1 MPKLPTVAVLLLATL
16 LVHGCSGGTEGQ
28 DREGD
33 ITEFAHAAV
42 RVLGQI
48 EGAHTVLADPE
59 VNAMP
64 ADRQESRYAA
74 LEEEMRRAREELGS
88 IEVTGDL
95 AELRTLFDSLLVKER
110 DIWVHMVLFARTGQ
124 ELHRV
129 LANELLADG
138 RQITQTAVQRLR
150 QDLVAAGVDAQQF
163 GLDAYLASHT
173 AASTDARA
181 APTALVASRPSPTP
195 HATTAPTPTAGPP
208 EAPATV
214 QPLAATPTPTSEAKR
229 PSAPTP
235 TPSRQVDGT
244 STPTPEP
251 TRTPTAFPIVTAT
264 ALAAPTPTPSPTVTP
279 VLMDGDLL
287 VIRFPDRK
295 GNPAYIAHWT
305 VHVEPRTVAY
315 IEYPFLSGD
324 DLEISMFLGIDE
336 LDSTLRQAYLE
347 APDGERLVEL
357 SDFSRSWNGDAVT
370 RSSGTHR
377 AYFDNSDGDVPKV
390 MHVLIT
396 YHRAAPGAIIPR

>member
-1 MPKLPTVAVLLLATL
+1 MPKLPAVAVLLLATL
-16 LVHGCSGGTEGQ
+16 LVHGCSGGTEEQ

-33 ITEFAHAAV
+33 ITEFARAAV

-48 EGAHTVLADPE
+48 ERAHAVLADPE

-64 ADRQESRYAA
+64 PDRQEDRYAA
-74 LEEEMRRAREELGS
+74 LEEEMRRAREQLGA

-138 RQITQTAVQRLR
+138 RQITQTAVRRLR
-150 QDLVAAGVDAQQF
+150 QDLVAAGVDAGQF
-163 GLDAYLASHT
+163 GLDAYLASDT

-181 APTALVASRPSPTP
+181 GPTALVASRPSPTP
-195 HATTAPTPTAGPP
+195 VATTASTPTAGPP

-214 QPLAATPTPTSEAKR
+214 QPLAATPTPTSEAER

-264 ALAAPTPTPSPTVTP
+264 ALATPTPMPSPTVTP

-287 VIRFPDRK
+287 VIKFPDRK

-315 IEYPFLSGD
+315 VEYPFLRGD

-357 SDFSRSWNGDAVT
+357 SDFSRSWNGDAVAP
-370 RSSGTHR
+370 SSGTHR
-377 AYFDNSDGDVPKV
+377 VYFDNSDGDVPKV